1 MFALARSL
9 KPEYSL
15 GIITDNKRDRIDSL
29 KKSQGLDVL
38 FNPIIVSAEFGSG
51 KDGSAVFEHALRYV
65 GIRPDESIF
74 IDNNRGNLI
83 APRAL
88 GMGTVFHDDEKND
101 VEKLIA
107 TLRNEFHVL
116 ERS

>member
-1 MFALARSL
+1 MLEEAFQSTPKNDAMFALARSL

-51 KDGSAVFEHALRYV
+51 KDGSAVLNMLY
-65 GIRPDESIF
+65 
-74 IDNNRGNLI
+74 
-83 APRAL
+83 
-88 GMGTVFHDDEKND
+88 D
-101 VEKLIA
+101 VSE
-107 TLRNEFHVL
+107 
-116 ERS
+116 